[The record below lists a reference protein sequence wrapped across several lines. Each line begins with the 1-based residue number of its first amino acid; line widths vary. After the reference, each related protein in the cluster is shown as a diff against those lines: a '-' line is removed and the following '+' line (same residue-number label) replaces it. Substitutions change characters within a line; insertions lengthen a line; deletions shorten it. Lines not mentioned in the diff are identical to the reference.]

1 MQAGGGVYI
10 PRQADQELLALCR
23 SGAFAYVLTPRQM
36 GKSSLMVQ
44 TATVLR
50 EQGIR
55 TATVDLTTIGV
66 QLDAAAWYLGLLT
79 TICRQLGLVRQL
91 MQWWQAHQQLGV
103 TQRLTQFIED
113 VILTEVSERIVI
125 FVDEIDT
132 TLNLDFTDDFFIAIR
147 SFYLA
152 RAEDPEFARLS
163 FVLFGV
169 ATPSDLIRN
178 PQRTPFN
185 IGQRVDLTDF
195 TFEEARLLAEGFA
208 LPQAEAE
215 QVLRWVLAWTGGILT

>member
-1 MQAGGGVYI
+1 MADSVKFVAGGTVQAGGGVYI
-10 PRQADQELLALCR
+10 RRQADQELLALCL

-44 TATVLR
+44 TAKILR

-55 TATVDLTTIGV
+55 TATVDLSTIGT
-66 QLDAAAWYLGLLT
+66 QLDAEAWYLGLLT

-103 TQRLTQFIED
+103 TQRLTQFIEE
-113 VILTEVSERIVI
+113 VMLTEVLERIVI

-152 RAEDPEFARLS
+152 RAEDPEFGRS
-163 FVLFGV
+163 
-169 ATPSDLIRN
+169 N
-178 PQRTPFN
+178 PKTAS
-185 IGQRVDLTDF
+185 T
-195 TFEEARLLAEGFA
+195 TA
-208 LPQAEAE
+208 
-215 QVLRWVLAWTGGILT
+215 